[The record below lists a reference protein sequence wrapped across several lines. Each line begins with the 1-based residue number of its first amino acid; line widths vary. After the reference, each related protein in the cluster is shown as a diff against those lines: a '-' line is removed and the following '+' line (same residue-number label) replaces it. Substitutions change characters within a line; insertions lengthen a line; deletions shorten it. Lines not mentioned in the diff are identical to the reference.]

1 MRLTELYKK
10 LDDKPLIENEKTY
23 GDLSPEEWEAE
34 REKMGMK
41 TDDEGNMFI
50 DNEYDPGNEPLE
62 IQMTPDQGEY
72 ANKIFYIEAED
83 IEAYVNGE
91 DVEATNPGEREYD
104 KVTANRQNSDVT
116 GVSEEELEDF
126 LVSGDRSVDDLNEQ
140 GCTEQEIAEGTCGHA
155 PDGKVD
161 VHNTHKMKPASS
173 IKVIALQERFQKLAN
188 IKK

>member
-126 LVSGDRSVDDLNEQ
+126 LVSGDRSASDIGE
-140 GCTEQEIAEGTCGHA
+140 GICTEQEIE
-155 PDGKVD
+155 
-161 VHNTHKMKPASS
+161 
-173 IKVIALQERFQKLAN
+173 E
-188 IKK
+188 